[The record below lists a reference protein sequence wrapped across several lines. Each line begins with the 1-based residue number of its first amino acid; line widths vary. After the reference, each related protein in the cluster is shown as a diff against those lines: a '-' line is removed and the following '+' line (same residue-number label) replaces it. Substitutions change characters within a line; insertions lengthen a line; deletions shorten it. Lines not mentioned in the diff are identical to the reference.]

1 MTIAAADPQPGTGTL
16 AESLKSL
23 CEGYRQTKQLLNKQ
37 ITAVIGNDLH
47 KLNELIREQTE
58 AYDDLQNSEEQFRS
72 QLVQLFQKYYPDHE
86 HPSLKKVI
94 DAVEGPA
101 AELDDLRENLY
112 TEIDKTEKIR
122 SALVQLL
129 EFASEYN
136 RDTIATLSNL
146 TGGKAESYNPEGKV
160 ERGESASIGLNR
172 KI

>member
-23 CEGYRQTKQLLNKQ
+23 CEGYRQTKQLLNEQ
-37 ITAVIGNDLH
+37 ITAVIGNDLQ
-47 KLNELIREQTE
+47 KLNELIRTQTE
-58 AYDDLQNSEEQFRS
+58 AYDDLQQNEEQFRA
-72 QLVQLFQKYYPDHE
+72 QMVQLFQKYYPDHE

-94 DAVEGPA
+94 EAVEGPA

-112 TEIDKTEKIR
+112 SEIDKTEKIR
-122 SALVQLL
+122 LALVELL

-136 RDTIATLSNL
+136 RDTIAVLSNIA
-146 TGGKAESYNPEGKV
+146 GGMGESYNPEGKV

-172 KI
+172 KV